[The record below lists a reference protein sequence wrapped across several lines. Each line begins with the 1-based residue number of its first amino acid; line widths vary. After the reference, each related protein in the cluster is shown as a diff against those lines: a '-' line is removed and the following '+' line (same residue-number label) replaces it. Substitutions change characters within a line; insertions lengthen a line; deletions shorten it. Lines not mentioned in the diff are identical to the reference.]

1 MTPRPGGGFSFPVA
15 VAKTVLRFAVRFD
28 ISARTLFLAG
38 CFAAALAVAGFKPRP
53 VQSGPLEDRL
63 GRVAAHF
70 VATRIGTDG
79 GEPGLQISP

>member
-1 MTPRPGGGFSFPVA
+1 MTPRPGGGFSFLLP
-15 VAKTVLRFAVRFD
+15 VAKTIWFAVRFNVY
-28 ISARTLFLAG
+28 ARTLFVAG

-70 VATRIGTDG
+70 VATRIAT
-79 GEPGLQISP
+79 EPGLQITP